1 MHFGVVFQGAGHMC
15 FILTVKEM
23 KENQGSPGKAFSA
36 MNSHQTGVELGRRKK
51 GAEPR
56 DKG

>member
-1 MHFGVVFQGAGHMC
+1 MHFGVVFQGTGHMC

-23 KENQGSPGKAFSA
+23 KENQGSLGKAFSE

-51 GAEPR
+51 GAEPP
-56 DKG
+56 